1 MGKTRAGNAPSSSS
15 SSFSIVGW
23 WGRRLLKGEGKG
35 VSFALFVRSL
45 GWRGCRRGEAAFLPP
60 LVLLLLLR
68 FANGRSNRFYGPAHS
83 TFLRSFPS
91 TTRPERTE
99 RGERGKFRHKSF
111 FSCLSFLRTRR
122 VQRKDR
128 FIISRGEKS
137 KVKLAFGSHRR
148 CNQLFAAAKD
158 LLLVGFLLRQRQFSD
173 TLCVGPRKA
182 EKRDRQAR
190 QSQI

>member
-1 MGKTRAGNAPSSSS
+1 MGKTRAGNAPSSS

-35 VSFALFVRSL
+35 VSLPLSPSSSVL
-45 GWRGCRRGEAAFLPP
+45 WGGEDAEDPP
-60 LVLLLLLR
+60 PLLLR

-83 TFLRSFPS
+83 TSPRFFPS

-99 RGERGKFRHKSF
+99 RGERGKFRQKSLF
-111 FSCLSFLRTRR
+111 CCWSILRSRR

-137 KVKLAFGSHRR
+137 KVKLAFWSHRR

-182 EKRDRQAR
+182 EKRNRQAK